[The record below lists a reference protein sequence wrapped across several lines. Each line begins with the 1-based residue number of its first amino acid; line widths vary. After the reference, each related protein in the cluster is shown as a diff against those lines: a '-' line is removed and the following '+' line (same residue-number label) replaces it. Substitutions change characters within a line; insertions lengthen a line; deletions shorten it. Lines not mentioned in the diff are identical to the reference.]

1 MKDKKYYQLKD
12 KITETELFQVL
23 KEANRHNW
31 RFSITTD
38 LDNMGFGDADH
49 DDIDLR
55 NEYNEIL
62 VSNDLCKIVG
72 FIVIE
77 CLKIENLEVFD
88 GENTITFY
96 EDVLHF
102 DGSIDELKKILSKLS
117 LNPEYWI
124 EGVINP

>member
-1 MKDKKYYQLKD
+1 MGNKKYYHLKH

-23 KEANRHNW
+23 KEAGRRNW
-31 RFSITTD
+31 HFSITTD
-38 LDNMGFGDADH
+38 LDNMDFRDAEH

-55 NEYNEIL
+55 DEYGDVLI
-62 VSNDLCKIVG
+62 SNDLYKIVG

-77 CLKIENLEVFD
+77 CLRIENLEVFD

-102 DGSIDELKKILSKLS
+102 NGSIDELKKILSKLS